1 MADVVEVNFAALQHS
16 SASLAAKAKA
26 LTQQLEQLQ
35 SNLQPIKATWYAS
48 GSSAGQAAEASET
61 RLRAATAEIVGIIA
75 QFGGK
80 VSEAH
85 DLQHALE
92 NKNTSYFAV

>member
-16 SASLAAKAKA
+16 SASLAAKAKT
-26 LTQQLEQLQ
+26 LTTQLEQLQ
-35 SNLQPIKATWYAS
+35 ANLQPIKATWYAS
-48 GSSAGQAAEASET
+48 GSSAGAAAESSET
-61 RLRAATAEIVGIIA
+61 RLRQATADIVAIIA

-80 VSEAH
+80 VGEAH

-92 NKNTSYFAV
+92 NKNTGYFAV